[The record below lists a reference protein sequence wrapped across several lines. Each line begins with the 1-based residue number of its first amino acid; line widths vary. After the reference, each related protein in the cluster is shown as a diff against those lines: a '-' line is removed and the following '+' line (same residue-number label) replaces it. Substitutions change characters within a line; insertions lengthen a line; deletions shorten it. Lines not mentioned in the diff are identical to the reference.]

1 MEVKLEKKEN
11 AVSDYMKM
19 IKESWT
25 WEKLTEEE
33 KTNFEKSVLWS
44 LEQKIIVGNYKQRY
58 MILHALYHT
67 FLNGVGYTNENW
79 RN

>member
-44 LEQKIIVGNYKQRY
+44 LEQKIIVGNYKQ
-58 MILHALYHT
+58 
-67 FLNGVGYTNENW
+67 LNCFYFEINFY
-79 RN
+79 

>member
-1 MEVKLEKKEN
+1 MENKKEN

-67 FLNGVGYTNENW
+67 FLNGVGYTNEKW
-79 RN
+79 RD